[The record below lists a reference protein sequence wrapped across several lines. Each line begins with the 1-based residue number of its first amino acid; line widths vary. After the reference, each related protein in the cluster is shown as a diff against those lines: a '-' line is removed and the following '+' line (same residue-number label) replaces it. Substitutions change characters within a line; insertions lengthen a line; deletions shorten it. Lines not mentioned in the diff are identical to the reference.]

1 MINKEN
7 LSEYNDGGVLDIFT
21 PTVNGWSNG
30 MQIPTQTPLTP
41 QKIIF
46 TEGSLNFKQV
56 SVPAGFVY
64 HKISIQKNNAFVYNN
79 IVHTSIK
86 LTNNDSFIYA
96 DTLTEYIDG
105 GLVFP
110 GRNISEVGIT
120 YVMYPHIV
128 LRLEFL
134 NKYKTY
140 NKNVSGTT
148 IYNGGIDFKIE
159 NYNTFNAVLVEIFI
173 ELDIRNLLNESVNYF
188 FNYNNKLP
196 DDTQWKN
203 LGQIYEFIRSCIIKT
218 SDNKETP
225 DEKGPIQLFSKPLN
239 DILSLSLSNIPYVN
253 FIGANIT
260 KYDCSKQNNTINYK
274 KQENTENTF
283 TSKDTF
289 LYEINNKK
297 GNPGDGNVF
306 YNGDNNVV
314 NIYNDFHMNS
324 YTNYNVRGVFNYRD
338 INNELNDTYDYND
351 GETINN
357 YTYWIDNEEADD
369 TNFLEATSLSLMR
382 YYELF
387 DKNMFVKHDV
397 NDLSSST
404 YQSLIN
410 KLQKLTTA
418 ENDILWGKGANFI
431 DNNNT
436 VVSANTFKKN
446 KILLK
451 VRK

>member
-7 LSEYNDGGVLDIFT
+7 LSEYNDDVMLDIFT

-30 MQIPTQTPLTP
+30 MQIPTQTPLAP

-64 HKISIQKNNAFVYNN
+64 HKISIQKNNAFVYND

-96 DTLTEYIDG
+96 DTLTEYDDG
-105 GLVFP
+105 LELP
-110 GRNISEVGIT
+110 GRNISKVGIT

-134 NKYKTY
+134 NTY
-140 NKNVSGTT
+140 NTINDNIKFNV
-148 IYNGGIDFKIE
+148 E
-159 NYNTFNAVLVEIFI
+159 NPNNAVLVEIFI
-173 ELDIRNLLNESVNYF
+173 ELNIRNTLNGSLF
-188 FNYNNKLP
+188 YNTEQCQDLY
-196 DDTQWKN
+196 
-203 LGQIYEFIRSCIIKT
+203 QIYEFIRSCIIKNA
-218 SDNKETP
+218 DK
-225 DEKGPIQLFSKPLN
+225 KKPILLFKVSLK
-239 DILSLSLSNIPYVN
+239 DILNMSDVN

-260 KYDCSKQNNTINYK
+260 KYDCFKQDNNTIEYK

-283 TSKDTF
+283 TSKKAF
-289 LYEINNKK
+289 LDELDKT

-306 YNGDNNVV
+306 YNEDNNVV
-314 NIYNDFHMNS
+314 NIYNGFHMNDK
-324 YTNYNVRGVFNYRD
+324 THYNFRGVFNYRD
-338 INNELNDTYDYND
+338 ITNELDDETMDSYWINNEVT
-351 GETINN
+351 
-357 YTYWIDNEEADD
+357 DD
-369 TNFLEATSLSLMR
+369 INFLEATSLSLMR

-387 DKNMFVKHDV
+387 DKNMVVKHDV
-397 NDLSSST
+397 NDLSSTT

>member
-30 MQIPTQTPLTP
+30 MQIPTQEALPS

-96 DTLTEYIDG
+96 DTLTEYIDD

-148 IYNGGIDFKIE
+148 IYNGGIDFKKIE

-173 ELDIRNLLNESVNYF
+173 ELDIRNISNEKVNYF

-196 DDTQWKN
+196 DDTKWEN
-203 LGQIYEFIRSCIIKT
+203 LDQIYEFIRSCIIKT
-218 SDNKETP
+218 P
-225 DEKGPIQLFSKPLN
+225 DKKGPIQLFSKPLN
-239 DILSLSLSNIPYVN
+239 DILNMSN

-260 KYDCSKQNNTINYK
+260 KYDCSKENNTINYK

-283 TSKDTF
+283 TSQDAF
-289 LYEINNKK
+289 LDEININKT

-306 YNGDNNVV
+306 YNEDNNVV
-314 NIYNDFHMNS
+314 NIYNNFHYNEKA
-324 YTNYNVRGVFNYRD
+324 TYNVRGVFNYRD
-338 INNELNDTYDYND
+338 ITNELNDNETTYSYC
-351 GETINN
+351 
-357 YTYWIDNEEADD
+357 IDNGIPDD
-369 TNFLEATSLSLMR
+369 TDFLEATSLSLMR

>member
-1 MINKEN
+1 MINKGN
-7 LSEYNDGGVLDIFT
+7 LSEYNDDVMLDIFT

-30 MQIPTQTPLTP
+30 MQIPTQTPLAP

-64 HKISIQKNNAFVYNN
+64 HKISIQKNNAFVYND

-96 DTLTEYIDG
+96 DTLTEYDDG
-105 GLVFP
+105 LELP
-110 GRNISEVGIT
+110 GRNISKVGIT

-134 NKYKTY
+134 NTY
-140 NKNVSGTT
+140 NTINDNIKFNV
-148 IYNGGIDFKIE
+148 E
-159 NYNTFNAVLVEIFI
+159 NPNNAVLVEIFI
-173 ELDIRNLLNESVNYF
+173 ELNIRNTLNGSLF
-188 FNYNNKLP
+188 YN
-196 DDTQWKN
+196 TEQWQD
-203 LGQIYEFIRSCIIKT
+203 LYQIYEFIRSCIIKNA
-218 SDNKETP
+218 DK
-225 DEKGPIQLFSKPLN
+225 KKPILLFKVSLK
-239 DILSLSLSNIPYVN
+239 DILNMSDVN

-260 KYDCSKQNNTINYK
+260 KYDCFKQDNNTIEYK

-283 TSKDTF
+283 TSKKAF
-289 LYEINNKK
+289 LDELDKT

-306 YNGDNNVV
+306 YNEDNNVV
-314 NIYNDFHMNS
+314 NIYNGFHMNDK
-324 YTNYNVRGVFNYRD
+324 THYNFRGVFNYRD
-338 INNELNDTYDYND
+338 ITNELDDETMDSYWINNEV
-351 GETINN
+351 
-357 YTYWIDNEEADD
+357 ADD
-369 TNFLEATSLSLMR
+369 INFLEATSLSLMR

-387 DKNMFVKHDV
+387 DKNMVVKHDV
-397 NDLSSST
+397 NDLSSTT

>member
-7 LSEYNDGGVLDIFT
+7 LSEYNDSGVLDIFT

-30 MQIPTQTPLTP
+30 MQIPTQEALPP

-64 HKISIQKNNAFVYNN
+64 HKISIQKNNSFVYNN

-96 DTLTEYIDG
+96 DTLTEYIDD
-105 GLVFP
+105 GLVLP

-134 NKYKTY
+134 NTY
-140 NKNVSGTT
+140 ITTNDNIKFNVG
-148 IYNGGIDFKIE
+148 YANE
-159 NYNTFNAVLVEIFI
+159 FNAVLVEIFI
-173 ELDIRNLLNESVNYF
+173 ELDIRNLLNEPVNYF

-196 DDTQWKN
+196 DDTQWEI
-203 LGQIYEFIRSCIIKT
+203 LDQIYEFIRSCIIKKK
-218 SDNKETP
+218 DK
-225 DEKGPIQLFSKPLN
+225 KGPIQLFSKPLN
-239 DILSLSLSNIPYVN
+239 DILNMSN

-260 KYDCSKQNNTINYK
+260 KYDCYKENNTINYK

-283 TSKDTF
+283 TSKDVF
-289 LYEINNKK
+289 LDEINKK

-306 YNGDNNVV
+306 YNGNNKV

-338 INNELNDTYDYND
+338 ITNELNDD
-351 GETINN
+351 ET
-357 YTYWIDNEEADD
+357 TDSHWIDNGIPDD
-369 TNFLEATSLSLMR
+369 TDFLEATSLSLMR

-397 NDLSSST
+397 NDLSSTT

>member
-7 LSEYNDGGVLDIFT
+7 LSEYDGGVLDIFT

-30 MQIPTQTPLTP
+30 MQIPSQKALPP

-96 DTLTEYIDG
+96 DTLTEYIDD

-159 NYNTFNAVLVEIFI
+159 NDNTFNAVLVEIFI
-173 ELDIRNLLNESVNYF
+173 ELDIRNLLNESANDF
-188 FNYNNKLP
+188 FYNESSSNNE
-196 DDTQWKN
+196 QWK
-203 LGQIYEFIRSCIIKT
+203 GVYEIYEFIRNCIIKNA
-218 SDNKETP
+218 DKKE
-225 DEKGPIQLFSKPLN
+225 PIQLFNKSLEYILLN
-239 DILSLSLSNIPYVN
+239 MSYVN

-260 KYDCSKQNNTINYK
+260 KYNCYKENNTIKYEE
-274 KQENTENTF
+274 QENTENTF
-283 TSKDTF
+283 ISKDTF
-289 LYEINNKK
+289 LEEINKT
-297 GNPGDGNVF
+297 GTPGDGNVF
-306 YNGDNNVV
+306 YNEDNKVV
-314 NIYNDFHMNS
+314 NIYNDFHKNEKT
-324 YTNYNVRGVFNYRD
+324 YYNFRGVFNYRD
-338 INNELNDTYDYND
+338 ITNELDDNETMDSYWINNEV
-351 GETINN
+351 
-357 YTYWIDNEEADD
+357 ADD
-369 TNFLEATSLSLMR
+369 INFLEATSLSLMR

-397 NDLSSST
+397 NDLSSTT

>member
-7 LSEYNDGGVLDIFT
+7 LSEYNDSGVLDMDIFT

-30 MQIPTQTPLTP
+30 MQIPTQKAITS

-96 DTLTEYIDG
+96 DILTEYDD

-148 IYNGGIDFKIE
+148 IYNGGINFKIE

-173 ELDIRNLLNESVNYF
+173 ELDIRNLLNEPVNYF

-196 DDTQWKN
+196 DDTKWEN
-203 LGQIYEFIRSCIIKT
+203 LGKIYEFIRSCIIKT
-218 SDNKETP
+218 P
-225 DEKGPIQLFSKPLN
+225 DKKGPIQLFSKPLN
-239 DILSLSLSNIPYVN
+239 DILNMSN

-260 KYDCSKQNNTINYK
+260 KYDCSKENNTINYK

-283 TSKDTF
+283 TSKDAF
-289 LYEINNKK
+289 LDEINKK

-306 YNGDNNVV
+306 YNEDNNVV
-314 NIYNDFHMNS
+314 NIYNNFHYNEKA
-324 YTNYNVRGVFNYRD
+324 TYNVRGVFNYRD
-338 INNELNDTYDYND
+338 INNELND
-351 GETINN
+351 ETMNS
-357 YTYWIDNEEADD
+357 YWIDNGIPDD
-369 TNFLEATSLSLMR
+369 TDFLEATSLSLMR

-418 ENDILWGKGANFI
+418 ENDILWGKGAKFI

>member
-7 LSEYNDGGVLDIFT
+7 LSEYDGGVLDIFT

-30 MQIPTQTPLTP
+30 MQIPSQKALPP

-96 DTLTEYIDG
+96 DTLTEYNDD

-159 NYNTFNAVLVEIFI
+159 NDNAFNAVLVEIFI
-173 ELDIRNLLNESVNYF
+173 ELDIRNLLKKSINYF

-196 DDTQWKN
+196 SDTTWKDVY
-203 LGQIYEFIRSCIIKT
+203 QIYEFIRSCIIET

-260 KYDCSKQNNTINYK
+260 KYNCSKQDNNTINYK

-289 LYEINNKK
+289 LDELNKT
-297 GNPGDGNVF
+297 GTPGDGNVF
-306 YNGDNNVV
+306 YNEDNKVV
-314 NIYNDFHMNS
+314 NIYNDFHKNEKT
-324 YTNYNVRGVFNYRD
+324 YYNFRGVFNYRD
-338 INNELNDTYDYND
+338 ITNELDDNETMDSYWINNEV
-351 GETINN
+351 
-357 YTYWIDNEEADD
+357 ADD
-369 TNFLEATSLSLMR
+369 INFLEATSLSLMR
-382 YYELF
+382 CYELF

-397 NDLSSST
+397 NDLSSTT

>member
-7 LSEYNDGGVLDIFT
+7 LSEYNDDVMLDIFT
-21 PTVNGWSNG
+21 PTGNGWSNG
-30 MQIPTQTPLTP
+30 MQIPTQTPLAP

-64 HKISIQKNNAFVYNN
+64 HKISIQKNNAFVYND

-96 DTLTEYIDG
+96 DTLTEYIDD

-110 GRNISEVGIT
+110 GRNISKVGIT

-134 NKYKTY
+134 NTY
-140 NKNVSGTT
+140 NTINDNIKFNV
-148 IYNGGIDFKIE
+148 E
-159 NYNTFNAVLVEIFI
+159 NPNNAVLVEIFI
-173 ELDIRNLLNESVNYF
+173 ELNIRNTLNGSLF
-188 FNYNNKLP
+188 YN
-196 DDTQWKN
+196 TEQWQD
-203 LGQIYEFIRSCIIKT
+203 LYQIYEFIRSCIIKNA
-218 SDNKETP
+218 DK
-225 DEKGPIQLFSKPLN
+225 KKPILLFKVSLK
-239 DILSLSLSNIPYVN
+239 DILNMSDVN

-260 KYDCSKQNNTINYK
+260 KYDCFKQDNNTIEYK

-283 TSKDTF
+283 TSKKAF
-289 LYEINNKK
+289 LDELDKT

-306 YNGDNNVV
+306 YNEDNNVV
-314 NIYNDFHMNS
+314 NIYNGFHMNDK
-324 YTNYNVRGVFNYRD
+324 THYNFRGVFNYRD
-338 INNELNDTYDYND
+338 INNELNDD
-351 GETINN
+351 ETMDS
-357 YTYWIDNEEADD
+357 YWIDNEVADD
-369 TNFLEATSLSLMR
+369 INFLEATSLSLMR

-387 DKNMFVKHDV
+387 DKNMVVKHDV
-397 NDLSSST
+397 NDLSSTT